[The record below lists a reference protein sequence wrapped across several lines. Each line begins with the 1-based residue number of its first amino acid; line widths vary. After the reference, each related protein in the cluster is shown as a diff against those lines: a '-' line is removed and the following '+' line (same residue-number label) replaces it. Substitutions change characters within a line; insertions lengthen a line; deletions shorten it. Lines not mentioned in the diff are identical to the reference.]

1 MILDT
6 SLSKFCA
13 GRLSRITANA
23 YAKFVAVFGLTVTD
37 KQKDLATIYS
47 KDERINIQ
55 KTPVKSRFL
64 VASEQSST
72 KPSFVQVD
80 PHVDYPVTT
89 TPLIS
94 KKFYINNLLS
104 EVGIFGNVK
113 TKTCSKV
120 SFSIESIHKYSIIAN
135 ANVKYFVVFGLM
147 VTDKQKYLTTIYSK
161 DDRINVQK
169 TPFLYDGNI
178 GI

>member
-6 SLSKFCA
+6 FLSKFCA
-13 GRLSRITANA
+13 GRFSRITANA
-23 YAKFVAVFGLTVTD
+23 YAKFVAVFGLMVTD

-80 PHVDYPVTT
+80 SHVDYPITT
-89 TPLIS
+89 T
-94 KKFYINNLLS
+94 F
-104 EVGIFGNVK
+104 
-113 TKTCSKV
+113 
-120 SFSIESIHKYSIIAN
+120 
-135 ANVKYFVVFGLM
+135 
-147 VTDKQKYLTTIYSK
+147 
-161 DDRINVQK
+161 
-169 TPFLYDGNI
+169 
-178 GI
+178 